1 MDVLTGMVAVAGL
14 LGTLVA
20 ALVGVTQLVDFLQKQ
35 REKKRL
41 KPGSANPTPP
51 PAAAATPASPPPPAP
66 PPAAAQE
73 ASRHLPSESTP
84 LVGREQEVAAVR
96 TLLQREQ
103 VRLVTLVGPPGT
115 GKTRLG
121 LRVAAGMADQFE
133 QGVFFVALAPIGDAG
148 LVAPTIAQVLGV
160 KEEAGQALPETLKHF
175 LRDKRL
181 LLLLDNFEQ
190 VTAAAPLVSELLA
203 AAPQLKVLVTSRAVL
218 NLSAEHEFV
227 VPPLPLPD
235 LHQLPSVERLAQS
248 PAVALFVQRA
258 QAVKPDFRLTE
269 ANAPAVAELCT
280 LLDGL
285 PLAIELAAARTKLFS
300 PQEMLTRLES
310 RFQWLTSG
318 AQDLPVHQQTLQR
331 TLDWSYNLLEMG
343 EQTLLRRLGVF
354 VGGCSMAAIERV
366 CQGAGDLPMDLLAG
380 IASLLDKSLLQ
391 RQEASQGEPRFLMLE
406 TVREY
411 AREKLS
417 ETDEAETVRDRHLDY
432 FVQFA
437 ELVDENLQGRAQTV
451 WQKRMAA
458 EQDNLRTALEWGL
471 SRHPDSALRIAG
483 AANLF
488 WTAGGYSAEGFGW
501 TQRAL
506 QRVET
511 MPQPTGI
518 SAEQRRA
525 ARARALR
532 GLARLYLSLGD
543 NASAKRA
550 VEESVALY
558 RQSQDRRGLSFAL
571 VVLAYPLEFLGE
583 RVQAEAALRESNE
596 IARAEGDVY
605 LICRSLNMLA
615 RVIVDLHQDLE
626 LSRRYVEESLRLAK
640 QAGLRNQEAQ
650 AWEILGIIAMHA
662 GDHDAARA
670 HFQES
675 VRAYQDVGA
684 TFNVLLEKSNLAH
697 MERRLRNY
705 ESALAYYRE
714 TIVAF
719 REIAQMGAVAHQL
732 ECFGFIALAQGQSER
747 ALQLLGAAS
756 ALRQKV
762 GTPMTPDE
770 QRYFDERLNE
780 LRQIM
785 DAAKFDSLW
794 AQGRGLTMEAAIAY
808 ALAPDSGQSGSPHH
822 GTAADEPGRRP

>member
-1 MDVLTGMVAVAGL
+1 MDVMTGVVAVAGL
-14 LGTLVA
+14 LGTIVA

-35 REKKRL
+35 REKKPP
-41 KPGSANPTPP
+41 KPGSDSSSQSPAVVAATPPP
-51 PAAAATPASPPPPAP
+51 PAAAPKEPST
-66 PPAAAQE
+66 
-73 ASRHLPSESTP
+73 HLPSESTP

-96 TLLQREQ
+96 TLLQRDK

-121 LRVAAGMADQFE
+121 LRVAATLVDAFQE
-133 QGVFFVALAPIGDAG
+133 QVSFVALAPVRDAA
-148 LVAPTIAQVLGV
+148 LVAPTIAQMLGV
-160 KEEAGQALPETLKHF
+160 KEEAGQPLTESLKRF
-175 LRDKRL
+175 LRDKRML
-181 LLLLDNFEQ
+181 LVLDNFEQ

-203 AAPQLKVLVTSRAVL
+203 AAPHLKVLVTSRAVL
-218 NLSAEHEFV
+218 SLSGEHEFV

-235 LHQLPSVERLAQS
+235 LHQLPSVDSLGQS

-269 ANAPAVAELCT
+269 ENAPAVAELCT

-318 AQDLPVHQQTLQR
+318 ARDLAVHQQTLLS
-331 TLDWSYNLLEMG
+331 TLDWSYNLLEVG

-354 VGGCSMAAIERV
+354 VGGCSLAAIESV
-366 CQGAGDLPMDLLAG
+366 CQGAGDPPVDVLAG
-380 IASLLDKSLLQ
+380 IASLMDKSLLQ
-391 RQEASQGEPRFLMLE
+391 RQEGIEAEPRFMMLE
-406 TVREY
+406 TIREY
-411 AREKLS
+411 AREKFF
-417 ETDEAETVRDRHLDY
+417 ETDEVETVRDRHLAF

-437 ELVDENLQGRAQTV
+437 ELVDEKLKGGEQIV
-451 WQKRMAA
+451 WQNRMAA

-471 SRHPDSALRIAG
+471 SRNPDSALRIAG

-488 WTAGGYSAEGFGW
+488 WTAGGYSAEGFRW
-501 TQRAL
+501 TKSAL
-506 QRVET
+506 ERIEKI
-511 MPQPTGI
+511 PEPTGI
-518 SAEQRRA
+518 TIEQRLE

-583 RVQAEAALRESNE
+583 LVRAEAVLRESNA

-605 LICRSLNMLA
+605 LICRSLNLLA
-615 RVIVDLHQDLE
+615 RVIVDLHHDLD
-626 LSRRYVEESLRLAK
+626 LSQRYVEESLHLAK
-640 QAGLRNQEAQ
+640 EAGLRNQEAQ

-662 GDHDAARA
+662 GDFAAARA
-670 HFQES
+670 HFKES
-675 VRAYQDVGA
+675 VRAYQEVGA
-684 TFNVLLEKSNLAH
+684 TFNVILEKSNLAH
-697 MERRLRNY
+697 LERQLRNY
-705 ESALAYYRE
+705 DSALDYYRE

-719 REIAQMGAVAHQL
+719 RDISQLGAVSHQL
-732 ECFGFIALAQGQSER
+732 ECFGFIALAQDQPER

-756 ALRQKV
+756 TLRERG

-770 QRYFDERLNE
+770 QLYFDERLNE
-780 LRQIM
+780 LREKM
-785 DAAKFDSLW
+785 DSMKFDSLW
-794 AQGRGLTMEAAIAY
+794 SQGRALTLESAIAY
-808 ALAPDSGQSGSPHH
+808 ALEPDSSKSG
-822 GTAADEPGRRP
+822 